1 MQYLSVLKP
10 DCVPAIQTKVLTAV
24 SGRVHLCNEE
34 ADLRVWC
41 PAQKEKIV
49 APRFAPVFR
58 LEALRNC
65 KWRPV
70 LCQCLAGQ
78 PKEADMVAAN
88 CAPAAIRNEE
98 MRRIRRPT
106 DFDVRGNVLDV
117 DLGDYSVGHLDS
129 ELEIFSQLNCPGF

>member
-10 DCVPAIQTKVLTAV
+10 DCVTAIQTKVLAAV

-34 ADLRVWC
+34 GDLRVRC
-41 PAQKEKIV
+41 PAQKQKII
-49 APRFAPVFR
+49 APSFAPVFR

-65 KWRPV
+65 KWCPV

-78 PKEADMVAAN
+78 PKKADMVVADCAA
-88 CAPAAIRNEE
+88 AAIRNEE

-106 DFDVRGNVLDV
+106 DFDGRRNVLDV
-117 DLGDYSVGHLDS
+117 ELGDYSVGHLDS
-129 ELEIFSQLNCPGF
+129 ELEIFRQLN